1 MYTLRNKLLSRA
13 WKSFKTVIH
22 IIIQAVCK
30 VTIMIICGS
39 HYLSCYSPCSKRK
52 LQFTICNFSQTVAN
66 IIVSLQ
72 EHLKS
77 TLDEYYIA
85 LFSVV
90 M

>member
-1 MYTLRNKLLSRA
+1 MYTLRNKLLPRA
-13 WKSFKTVIH
+13 WKSFKTV
-22 IIIQAVCK
+22 IQAVCK

-77 TLDEYYIA
+77 TLDEHYIA